1 MVEKDSKKNYYDLT
15 LALALFVCFLVL
27 ANHVY
32 DYGLHFDE
40 VNRLNPLFAL
50 FNPAAYPNEQAIWS
64 ISLGGIKIPMIYKEY
79 ISSLST
85 FYMLPIVL
93 FRNPIIGLKTMYIV
107 YFGAEILSVYL
118 YLKRFNK
125 NFAIGVSLILLTN
138 PLIYP
143 DIFYGFANCF
153 HVIFIVLSLYQ
164 FEKYYQTNSLKY
176 LFGGVFF
183 ICFGT
188 NLSFYT
194 IWNVVALLLSSM
206 LIDFPLWKATL
217 KSIKAIIV
225 ILSGAFLGLFNFILY
240 NLFCGFPTVTK
251 LFEYIFST
259 NEFEMDGVSNESLY
273 ESITITLEKVDYM
286 LNGKLGIYIALI
298 ALMIGFWALLAVLK
312 IKGKA
317 KIDRHMFYPI
327 LIVLFTIACLLI
339 SPKPRFAYHWLRLS
353 PTFEILIILSFVF
366 LNRYL
371 FKRLYSLP
379 YIATSLF
386 LIFAFWQCNEKIRDS
401 KVAVEKFHLSNDY
414 EFLANFFEKN
424 NVRNEQIFYLEWG
437 IEAPVYFSTK
447 GMVAGNGKPYHKLM
461 NMDESEILPE
471 LMQMLSIISVS
482 DIYIPLYKNQIHP
495 LNQNIYPT
503 VVRFLEECSLKYS
516 IVEEVW
522 LEDILLIKVHADSN
536 YFQNVTT
543 LSSYNEYYTK
553 SSTELP
559 QSCFQGYI
567 EGTVCQS
574 DFMLSDIWGWCFIE
588 NEQIEFMMP
597 LDANGTVSGLI
608 TCNLPR
614 EDVYKAYGTSYSE
627 NAGFRG
633 VYKENA
639 PIESILIGTK
649 EGNLYQWNLQ
659 TNP

>member
-1 MVEKDSKKNYYDLT
+1 MVEKHSKKSYCD
-15 LALALFVCFLVL
+15 LALAMVLFICFLVMT
-27 ANHVY
+27 NHVY

-64 ISLGGIKIPMIYKEY
+64 ISLGSIKIPMMYKEY

-107 YFGAEILSVYL
+107 YFGVEISSVYL

-125 NFAIGVSLILLTN
+125 NFALGVSLILLTN

-153 HVIFIVLSLYQ
+153 HVIFIILSLYQ
-164 FEKYYQTNSLKY
+164 FEKYYQTNALKN
-176 LFGGVFF
+176 LFGGIFF

-217 KSIKAIIV
+217 KNIKAIIV

-240 NLFCGFPTVTK
+240 NLLCGFPTVIK
-251 LFEYIFST
+251 LFKYIFST

-273 ESITITLEKVDYM
+273 ESIIVTLKKVDYM
-286 LNGKLGIYIALI
+286 LNGKLSIYIVLI
-298 ALMIGFWALLAVLK
+298 TLIISFWTLLAILK
-312 IKGKA
+312 INKKT
-317 KIDRHMFYPI
+317 KIDRHTFYPI
-327 LIVLFTIACLLI
+327 LIVIFTIVCLLI

-353 PTFEILIILSFVF
+353 PALEILIVLSFV
-366 LNRYL
+366 LL
-371 FKRLYSLP
+371 KRCFFGHLHSLP
-379 YIATSLF
+379 YIATAFF
-386 LIFAFWQCNEKIRDS
+386 LIFAFWQCNEKVRDS

-414 EFLANFFEKN
+414 EFLANFFKRN
-424 NVRNEQIFYLEWG
+424 DVRNEQIFYLEWG
-437 IEAPVYFSTK
+437 IEAPVYLATK
-447 GMVAGNGKPYHKLM
+447 GMVAGNGKPYYKLM
-461 NMDESEILPE
+461 TMDEPEILSE

-482 DIYIPLYKNQIHP
+482 DAYIPLYKNQTHP

-503 VVRFLEECSLKYS
+503 VVRFLEECSLGYS
-516 IVEEVW
+516 IIEEAW
-522 LEDILLIKVHADSN
+522 LEDILLIKVHSDSD
-536 YFQNVTT
+536 YFQNIAV
-543 LSSYNEYYTK
+543 LNAYNEYHTK
-553 SSTELP
+553 NIVELP
-559 QSCFQGYI
+559 QSGFQGHV
-567 EGTVCQS
+567 EGTTCQS
-574 DFMLSDIWGWCFIE
+574 GLLLSDIWGWCFIE
-588 NEQIEFMMP
+588 NEQIEFMLP
-597 LDANGTVSGLI
+597 LDVDGTVSGLI

-614 EDVYKAYGTSYSE
+614 EDVYQAYGESTSE

-633 VYKENA
+633 VCNGKTS
-639 PIESILIGTK
+639 IESIIIGTK
-649 EGNLYQWNLQ
+649 EGNLYRWNLQ